1 MSETLLIVTCVIVIA
16 FIGYSLVVS
25 KKDSSSGSDVLS
37 TQLSNLM
44 ERFVKLEEAAK
55 NMNTMPGSDVLST
68 QLSDLMERFVKLE
81 EAAKNMNT
89 MQSSID
95 STFKNFQGMLND
107 RQERGAFSEVELE
120 KLLRDRL
127 PKQYLKFQ
135 ETLSN
140 NKRVDCLIDFGD
152 ANSRICI
159 DSKFVLENFKNY
171 AAAENDEDIK
181 RYKKLFEDDVM
192 KNVKKISE
200 DYIISGETAPHAI
213 MFVRSESVYRSI
225 IDSEVDL
232 MQKAREKNVLIVSP
246 SYLWGLLNTLR
257 VFLKDSEMTKK
268 AQIIIKE
275 IGLIGKDIGRLVE
288 RTEDVEKKFN
298 LVADQFRSIKV
309 SAEKIQRR
317 AEKIEEIEG
326 TNIEKIEKDK

>member
-1 MSETLLIVTCVIVIA
+1 MNEILLITTCVTVIA
-16 FIGYSLVVS
+16 FIGYLLATS
-25 KKDSSSGSDVLS
+25 KKNNSSGNEVLS
-37 TQLSNLM
+37 TQLSN
-44 ERFVKLEEAAK
+44 
-55 NMNTMPGSDVLST
+55 
-68 QLSDLMERFVKLE
+68 LMERFVKLE

-120 KLLRDRL
+120 KLLKDRL

-171 AAAENDEDIK
+171 VAAENDEEIK
-181 RYKKLFEDDVM
+181 KFKKLFEEDVM

-213 MFVRSESVYRSI
+213 MFIRSESVYRSI
-225 IDSEVDL
+225 IDSEIDL

-268 AQIIIKE
+268 AQLIIKE

-298 LVADQFRSIKV
+298 LVADQFRNIKV

-326 TNIEKIEKDK
+326 INIERIEKDKE

>member
-1 MSETLLIVTCVIVIA
+1 MTDIVLIFTSIIVLIFIA
-16 FIGYSLVVS
+16 YYFVS
-25 KKDSSSGSDVLS
+25 HRRDNNGLGNEVLS

-55 NMNTMPGSDVLST
+55 NMNTMQT
-68 QLSDLMERFVKLE
+68 
-81 EAAKNMNT
+81 
-89 MQSSID
+89 SID

-140 NKRVDCLIDFGD
+140 SKRVDCLIDFGD
-152 ANSRICI
+152 PNSRICI

-171 AAAENDEDIK
+171 MAAENEEDLK
-181 RYKKLFEDDVM
+181 RFRKLFEDDVM
-192 KNVKKISE
+192 KNVKKISM

-225 IDSEVDL
+225 IDSDVDL
-232 MQKAREKNVLIVSP
+232 MQKARERNVLIVSP

-268 AQIIIKE
+268 AQLIIKE
-275 IGLIGKDIGRLVE
+275 IGLIGKDISRLVE

-298 LVADQFRSIKV
+298 IVADQFRNIKV

-317 AEKIEEIEG
+317 AEKIEAIEGINIKEIE
-326 TNIEKIEKDK
+326 EDKK

>member
-1 MSETLLIVTCVIVIA
+1 MNEILLITTCVIVIA
-16 FIGYSLVVS
+16 FIGYLLATS
-25 KKDSSSGSDVLS
+25 KKNNSSGNEVLS
-37 TQLSNLM
+37 TQLSN
-44 ERFVKLEEAAK
+44 
-55 NMNTMPGSDVLST
+55 
-68 QLSDLMERFVKLE
+68 LMERFVKLE

-120 KLLRDRL
+120 KLLKDRL

-171 AAAENDEDIK
+171 VVAENDEEIK
-181 RYKKLFEDDVM
+181 KFKKLFEEDVM

-213 MFVRSESVYRSI
+213 MFIRSESVYRSI
-225 IDSEVDL
+225 IDSEIDL

-268 AQIIIKE
+268 AQLIIKE

-298 LVADQFRSIKV
+298 LVADQFRNIKV

-326 TNIEKIEKDK
+326 INIERIEKDKE

>member
-1 MSETLLIVTCVIVIA
+1 MNEILLITTCVIVIA
-16 FIGYSLVVS
+16 FIGYLLATS
-25 KKDSSSGSDVLS
+25 KKNNSSGNEVLS
-37 TQLSNLM
+37 TQLSN
-44 ERFVKLEEAAK
+44 
-55 NMNTMPGSDVLST
+55 
-68 QLSDLMERFVKLE
+68 LMERFVKLE

-120 KLLRDRL
+120 KLLKDRL

-171 AAAENDEDIK
+171 VAAENDEEIK
-181 RYKKLFEDDVM
+181 KFKKLFEEDVM

-213 MFVRSESVYRSI
+213 MFIRSESVYRSI
-225 IDSEVDL
+225 IDSEIDL

-268 AQIIIKE
+268 AQLIIKE

-298 LVADQFRSIKV
+298 LVADQFRNIKV
-309 SAEKIQRR
+309 SVEKIQRR

-326 TNIEKIEKDK
+326 INIERIEKDKE

>member
-1 MSETLLIVTCVIVIA
+1 MNEILLITTCVIVIA
-16 FIGYSLVVS
+16 FIGYLLATS
-25 KKDSSSGSDVLS
+25 KKNNSSGNEVLS
-37 TQLSNLM
+37 TQLSN
-44 ERFVKLEEAAK
+44 
-55 NMNTMPGSDVLST
+55 
-68 QLSDLMERFVKLE
+68 LMERFVKLE

-120 KLLRDRL
+120 KLLKDRL

-171 AAAENDEDIK
+171 VAAENDEEIK
-181 RYKKLFEDDVM
+181 KFKKLFEEDVM

-213 MFVRSESVYRSI
+213 MFIRSESVYRSI
-225 IDSEVDL
+225 IDSEIDL

-257 VFLKDSEMTKK
+257 VFLKNSEMTKK
-268 AQIIIKE
+268 AQLIIKE

-298 LVADQFRSIKV
+298 LVADQFRNIKV

-326 TNIEKIEKDK
+326 INIERIEKDKE

>member
-1 MSETLLIVTCVIVIA
+1 MTDIVLIFTCIIVLIFIA
-16 FIGYSLVVS
+16 YYFISHR
-25 KKDSSSGSDVLS
+25 KNHNSSSNEVLS

-55 NMNTMPGSDVLST
+55 NMNTMQT
-68 QLSDLMERFVKLE
+68 
-81 EAAKNMNT
+81 
-89 MQSSID
+89 SID

-120 KLLRDRL
+120 KLLKDRL

-140 NKRVDCLIDFGD
+140 SKRVDCLIDFGD
-152 ANSRICI
+152 PNSRICI

-171 AAAENDEDIK
+171 VAAENDEDLK
-181 RYKKLFEDDVM
+181 RFRKLFEDDVM
-192 KNVKKISE
+192 KNVKKISI

-225 IDSEVDL
+225 IDSDVDL
-232 MQKAREKNVLIVSP
+232 MQKARERNVLIVSP

-268 AQIIIKE
+268 AQLIIKE
-275 IGLIGKDIGRLVE
+275 IGLIGKDISRLVE

-298 LVADQFRSIKV
+298 IVADQFRNIKV

-317 AEKIEEIEG
+317 AEKIEAIEGINIKEIE
-326 TNIEKIEKDK
+326 EDKK

>member
-1 MSETLLIVTCVIVIA
+1 MNEILLITTCVIVIT
-16 FIGYSLVVS
+16 FIGYLLATS
-25 KKDSSSGSDVLS
+25 KKNNSSGNEVLS
-37 TQLSNLM
+37 TQLSN
-44 ERFVKLEEAAK
+44 
-55 NMNTMPGSDVLST
+55 
-68 QLSDLMERFVKLE
+68 LMERFVKLE

-120 KLLRDRL
+120 KLLKDRL

-171 AAAENDEDIK
+171 VAAENDEEIK
-181 RYKKLFEDDVM
+181 KFKKLFEEDVM

-213 MFVRSESVYRSI
+213 MFIRSESVYRSI
-225 IDSEVDL
+225 IDSEIDL

-268 AQIIIKE
+268 AQLIIKE

-298 LVADQFRSIKV
+298 LVADQFRNIKV

-326 TNIEKIEKDK
+326 GNIERIEKDKE

>member
-1 MSETLLIVTCVIVIA
+1 MNEIFLITTCVIVIA
-16 FIGYSLVVS
+16 FIGYLLATS
-25 KKDSSSGSDVLS
+25 KKNNSSGNEVLS
-37 TQLSNLM
+37 TQLSN
-44 ERFVKLEEAAK
+44 
-55 NMNTMPGSDVLST
+55 
-68 QLSDLMERFVKLE
+68 LMERFVKLE

-120 KLLRDRL
+120 KLLKDRL

-171 AAAENDEDIK
+171 VAAENDEEIK
-181 RYKKLFEDDVM
+181 KFKKLFEEDVM

-213 MFVRSESVYRSI
+213 MFIRSESVYRSI
-225 IDSEVDL
+225 IDSEIDL

-268 AQIIIKE
+268 AQLIIKE

-298 LVADQFRSIKV
+298 LVADQFRNIKV

-326 TNIEKIEKDK
+326 INIERIEKDKE

>member
-1 MSETLLIVTCVIVIA
+1 MNETLLITTCVIVIA
-16 FIGYSLVVS
+16 FIGYLLATS
-25 KKDSSSGSDVLS
+25 KKNNSSGNEVLS
-37 TQLSNLM
+37 TQLSN
-44 ERFVKLEEAAK
+44 
-55 NMNTMPGSDVLST
+55 
-68 QLSDLMERFVKLE
+68 LMERFVKLE

-120 KLLRDRL
+120 KLLKDRL

-171 AAAENDEDIK
+171 VAAENDEEIK
-181 RYKKLFEDDVM
+181 KFKKLFEEDVM

-213 MFVRSESVYRSI
+213 MFIRSESVYRSI
-225 IDSEVDL
+225 IDSEIDL

-268 AQIIIKE
+268 AQLIIKE

-298 LVADQFRSIKV
+298 LVADQFRNIKV

-326 TNIEKIEKDK
+326 INIERIEKDKE

>member
-1 MSETLLIVTCVIVIA
+1 MTDIVLILTCLVVLIFV
-16 FIGYSLVVS
+16 GYSIFS
-25 KKDSSSGSDVLS
+25 QKKEESNSGNEVLS

-55 NMNTMPGSDVLST
+55 NMNI
-68 QLSDLMERFVKLE
+68 
-81 EAAKNMNT
+81 

-95 STFKNFQGMLND
+95 TTFKNFQGMLND

-120 KLLRDRL
+120 KLLKDRL

-159 DSKFVLENFKNY
+159 DSKFVLDNFKNY
-171 AAAENDEDIK
+171 SAAENEEDIK
-181 RYKKLFEDDVM
+181 KYKKLFEDDVM
-192 KNVKKISE
+192 KNVKKISD

-268 AQIIIKE
+268 AQVIIKE
-275 IGLIGKDIGRLVE
+275 IGMIGKDIGRLVE

-298 LVADQFRSIKV
+298 LVADQFRNIKT

-317 AEKIEEIEG
+317 ADKIQEIEG
-326 TNIEKIEKDK
+326 TSIASIEDNK

>member
-1 MSETLLIVTCVIVIA
+1 MNEILLITTCVIVIA
-16 FIGYSLVVS
+16 FIGYLLATS
-25 KKDSSSGSDVLS
+25 KKNNSSGNEVLS
-37 TQLSNLM
+37 TQLSN
-44 ERFVKLEEAAK
+44 
-55 NMNTMPGSDVLST
+55 
-68 QLSDLMERFVKLE
+68 LMERFVKLE

-120 KLLRDRL
+120 KLLKDRL

-152 ANSRICI
+152 TNSRICI

-171 AAAENDEDIK
+171 VAAENDEEIK
-181 RYKKLFEDDVM
+181 KFKKLFEEDVM

-213 MFVRSESVYRSI
+213 MFIRSESVYRSI
-225 IDSEVDL
+225 IDSEIDL

-268 AQIIIKE
+268 AQLIIKE

-298 LVADQFRSIKV
+298 LVADQFRNIKV

-326 TNIEKIEKDK
+326 INIERIEKDKE